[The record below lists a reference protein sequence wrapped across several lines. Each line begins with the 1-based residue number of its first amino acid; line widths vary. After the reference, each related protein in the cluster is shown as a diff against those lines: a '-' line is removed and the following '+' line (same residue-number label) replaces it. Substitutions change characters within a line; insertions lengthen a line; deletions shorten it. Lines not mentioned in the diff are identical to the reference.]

1 MSKHYEHACTK
12 QFELDCGEIEMN
24 LQVLKTI
31 FYIYKIEKDIVLFLH
46 LVPNELISCWTVL
59 IAQSLHVKSYI

>member
-1 MSKHYEHACTK
+1 
-12 QFELDCGEIEMN
+12 MN

-31 FYIYKIEKDIVLFLH
+31 FYKYTIEKSIVLFLH
-46 LVPNELISCWTVL
+46 LVPNELISFSTVL